1 MRIRFLKFLLSLLG
15 IALASSGCAL
25 LTTPAPPT
33 TQDAPT
39 QVEATITPEPSPTVI
54 PNPTSTP
61 FSIPPDASS
70 INIALSPSLTTLDPR
85 AETSPE
91 ARALQSLIYQ
101 TLVNLDQNGN
111 PMAGLAYGW
120 EMTEDGL
127 SYTFFL
133 PQDATFSDGA
143 TITATVVAQNL
154 EEFLLRGEQNANEF
168 PYNLIET
175 IEAVDDTTLAIRL
188 RQPSTALLY
197 ALSNSRL
204 SILSPD
210 WLSRPPGEEFEV
222 PAGSGPYQLIE
233 HDQGNGFVF
242 YKRPDYQI
250 SPVYFDVVRVFLT
263 SSAEEMQN
271 LLNSGEIQLAIL
283 PSLAASESVQ
293 IASESNPQAIT
304 LASPRLQVMVF
315 NLSNP
320 DLNSLAVRQA
330 LNLAID
336 RDSIIQSIFN
346 GGALPLQGFY
356 PPPMV
361 GYCLSDPNYQYN
373 PEKAQALL
381 NQAGYGDGLTLRVLA
396 PEGIYSQDK
405 LIMEALVQNLAS
417 VGVNLKVDYT
427 TRENY
432 PRSVIETQPQANY
445 DLYFM
450 EIEISTFFPASLDPW
465 VISGGAMNGGR
476 YSNARVDEY
485 LNQSAAELDQEV
497 LTANYCLAGQQ
508 IWKDAPFLFLWQPG
522 YQISIAPGLEGFTYS
537 ANGMV
542 RLDLLREEPLQQE

>member
-1 MRIRFLKFLLSLLG
+1 MRIRFRNYLLSLLG
-15 IALASSGCAL
+15 IALTSSGCAL

-33 TQDAPT
+33 PQSAPT
-39 QVEATITPEPSPTVI
+39 QVEATITIKPTPTVLPSPT
-54 PNPTSTP
+54 PTP
-61 FSIPPDASS
+61 FFIPADASS
-70 INIALSPSLTTLDPR
+70 INIALPPSLTTLDPR
-85 AETSPE
+85 AENSPE
-91 ARALQSLIYQ
+91 ARALQSLLYQ

-111 PMAGLAYGW
+111 PIAGLAYGW

-154 EEFLLRGEQNANEF
+154 EEFLFRGDQNTNEY

-188 RQPSTALLY
+188 RQPSSALLY
-197 ALSNSRL
+197 ALSNPRL

-250 SPVYFDVVRVFLT
+250 SPVYFDVVRVTLT

-271 LLNSGEIQLAIL
+271 LLDSGKIQLAIL
-283 PSLAASESVQ
+283 PSLAAPESPQ
-293 IASESNPQAIT
+293 MNSKSNLQAFT
-304 LASPRLQVMVF
+304 LAAPRLQVMVF

-320 DLNSLAVRQA
+320 ALNSLAVRQA

-336 RDSIIQSIFN
+336 RDSIIQSLFN

-356 PPPMV
+356 PPPMP
-361 GYCLSDPNYQYN
+361 GYCLADKDYQYN
-373 PEKAQALL
+373 PETAQALL

-465 VISGGAMNGGR
+465 VISGGVMNGGR

-522 YQISIAPGLEGFTYS
+522 YQISIAPSLEGFTYS
-537 ANGMV
+537 ANGMA